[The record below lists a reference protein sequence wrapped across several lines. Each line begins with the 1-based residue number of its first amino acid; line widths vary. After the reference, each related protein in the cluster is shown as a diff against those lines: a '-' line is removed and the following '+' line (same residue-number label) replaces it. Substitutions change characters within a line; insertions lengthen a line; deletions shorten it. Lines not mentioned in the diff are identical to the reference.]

1 MSSESTAEFTH
12 PGPILKAARDEL
24 RMSIELV
31 AERLHLRPSVV
42 AMIESE
48 NYHDFSSDVFLKG
61 YFRSYC
67 RLVGL
72 HEERMVEL
80 LERQLAAIQ
89 DEERQRQKAEA
100 DARAS
105 EKRIHMFKLGLV
117 VSFIVV
123 VCASIIW
130 FLVGPSG
137 SNQSAS
143 VSSEK
148 DDRTEQVEPHNAS
161 TMLEADSSSPTMS
174 LDSEPD
180 QIEDDFSA
188 DVEPVEG
195 AQELGSDVSLTSIDL
210 QEKASAAE
218 LVGSQDIEAVPSES
232 SQATQSEL
240 ESVEMTIRFSGECW
254 FEAYD
259 AQGER
264 ITSALKQEGSVF
276 EYKGPKPVRLVLGDG
291 NVATLTVDGQDF
303 DIGSKI
309 RRSGRAE
316 VVID

>member
-1 MSSESTAEFTH
+1 MSSETTAEFTH

-80 LERQLAAIQ
+80 LDRQLAAIQ
-89 DEERQRQKAEA
+89 DEERQRQKAED

-105 EKRIHMFKLGLV
+105 EKRVHMFKLGLV
-117 VSFIVV
+117 VSFIVL

-130 FLVGPSG
+130 FLVGPPA
-137 SNQSAS
+137 SNQTSSISNEQAQKSELLARPESSGVSQQGDATLMNDDPDTDQYEEEFPEGVEASDETAESA
-143 VSSEK
+143 
-148 DDRTEQVEPHNAS
+148 Q
-161 TMLEADSSSPTMS
+161 DSS
-174 LDSEPD
+174 L
-180 QIEDDFSA
+180 A
-188 DVEPVEG
+188 
-195 AQELGSDVSLTSIDL
+195 SIDL
-210 QEKASAAE
+210 QKKSSAAD
-218 LVGSQDIEAVPSES
+218 LVGTPEVEAGDNQESQPAE
-232 SQATQSEL
+232 SEL
-240 ESVEMTIRFSGECW
+240 EPVDLSISFSGECW

-259 AQGER
+259 ARGDR
-264 ITSALKQEGSVF
+264 ITAALKQEGTKF
-276 EYKGPKPVRLVLGDG
+276 DYKGSKPVRLVLGDG
-291 NVATLTVDGQDF
+291 NVAKLTVDGQDF
-303 DIGSKI
+303 DISSRI
-309 RRSGRAE
+309 RSSGRAE
-316 VVID
+316 LVIE

>member
-89 DEERQRQKAEA
+89 EEERQRQKAEA

-130 FLVGPSG
+130 FLVGPSD
-137 SNQSAS
+137 SNQTGNES
-143 VSSEK
+143 VGK
-148 DDRTEQVEPHNAS
+148 PEQVAPLKA
-161 TMLEADSSSPTMS
+161 P
-174 LDSEPD
+174 SEPQAGLSPLITPESEPE
-180 QIEDDFSA
+180 QIEEEFSA

-195 AQELGSDVSLTSIDL
+195 TQEAVSDGSMTTIDL
-210 QEKASAAE
+210 QQKASAAE
-218 LVGSQDIEAVPSES
+218 LVGSQDVEARASES
-232 SQATQSEL
+232 AQPMQPGL
-240 ESVEMTIRFSGECW
+240 ESVEVAINFLGECW
-254 FEAYD
+254 FEAYGP
-259 AQGER
+259 QGER
-264 ITSALKQEGSVF
+264 ITAALKQEGSLF
-276 EYKGPKPVRLVLGDG
+276 EYKGVKPVRLVLGDG
-291 NVATLTVDGQDF
+291 NVAKVTVDGQDF
-303 DIGSKI
+303 DIGPSI

-316 VVID
+316 VVIE